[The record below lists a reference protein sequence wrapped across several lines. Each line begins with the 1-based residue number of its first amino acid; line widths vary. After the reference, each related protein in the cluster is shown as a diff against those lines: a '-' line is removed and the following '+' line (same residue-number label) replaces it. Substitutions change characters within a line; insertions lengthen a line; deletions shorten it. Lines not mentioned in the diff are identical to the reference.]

1 VKSKKLIAEVLPV
14 ANRLIRDLEPFCEKI
29 EICGSIRRKKEMVGD
44 IEIVCKPIKI
54 KIPKSI
60 QYSLFGPPKYSEK
73 TIPGFMEYVRK
84 YKIIRGDLDR
94 GKIVCFETP
103 EGVQVDVF
111 TGGDLNYGFIKT
123 LRTGPS
129 EYNMDFLIPQ
139 LKSKGYALKNGF
151 VYKGEKIVPIP
162 DEEKL
167 YDLIG
172 CVMHSPEEREKFSG
186 SSRRR

>member
-1 VKSKKLIAEVLPV
+1 VKTKKSIAELLPV
-14 ANRLIRDLEPFCEKI
+14 ANRLIKDLEPFCEKI

-60 QYSLFGPPKYSEK
+60 QYSLFEPPEYSEK
-73 TIPGFMEYVRK
+73 TILGFMEYVRN

-94 GKIVCFETP
+94 GKIVCFETT

-129 EYNMDFLIPQ
+129 QYNMDFVIPQ
-139 LKSKGYALKNGF
+139 LKRKGYTLKNGF
-151 VYKGEKIVPIP
+151 VYNGNQIVSVP

-172 CVMHSPEEREKFSG
+172 CEIHTPEEREKFAKAVW
-186 SSRRR
+186 